1 MTNFPITYKTLS
13 QQKHGDNQS
22 GNFIN
27 NFANQNENNKIE
39 IKNKFVLHTSKF
51 IVKSCPLVCLLCTSA
66 NLSLVAT
73 SNTRI
78 TKMVEIF
85 VKNCSPNIKLPT
97 FLAKKVAALPMLY
110 ISTNYTYYG

>member
-1 MTNFPITYKTLS
+1 MTNFPITYKILS
-13 QQKHGDNQS
+13 RQKHGNNQS

-51 IVKSCPLVCLLCTSA
+51 ITKSYPLVCILCTST
-66 NLSLVAT
+66 NLSLAAT

-78 TKMVEIF
+78 TEMVEKF
-85 VKNCSPNIKLPT
+85 VKVVHQT
-97 FLAKKVAALPMLY
+97 
-110 ISTNYTYYG
+110 